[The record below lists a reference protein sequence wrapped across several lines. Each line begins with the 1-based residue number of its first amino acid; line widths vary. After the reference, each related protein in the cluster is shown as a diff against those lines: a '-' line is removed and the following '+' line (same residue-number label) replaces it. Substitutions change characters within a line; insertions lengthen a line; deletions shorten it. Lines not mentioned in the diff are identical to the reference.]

1 MPDRTSA
8 QIPKYRLHKPTGRGV
23 VRLNG
28 RNIYLGTHG
37 TPESKERYRQVIA
50 EWLANNR
57 QLALRREQAESTNWT
72 SVSELVLAYLEH
84 AKTYYSKNGTPTGE
98 YDNFRD
104 AVRQLA
110 RLYDRKLVTDF
121 GPAELKAVRHAMIRE
136 GLCRNVINA
145 RVNRIR
151 RIFKWGVGNQLV
163 PTDVL
168 QALQAVEALKRGRSQ
183 ARDSDP
189 VQPVPQHQVDETLK
203 HLPRQVAAM
212 ARLQILTGMRPGEVT
227 AIRTGDLDI
236 SGKTWVYRPGSHK
249 TEHHGRNRVIF
260 IGPKAREVLCAF
272 LRPDLDAYVFSPADT
287 VREKNERL
295 RAKRKT
301 RVQPSQVSRAKPDPK
316 LTPGLRYNR
325 RSYQQAIRRACD
337 KTFPP
342 PEGLTKAEIREWRK
356 QHRWSPNQ
364 LRHNGAT
371 FLRKEFGI
379 EAARVVLGHA
389 SSAVTEVYAELDL
402 NRAADI
408 MAQVG

>member
-1 MPDRTSA
+1 MNSSSRT
-8 QIPKYRLHKPTGRGV
+8 L
-23 VRLNG
+23 
-28 RNIYLGTHG
+28 
-37 TPESKERYRQVIA
+37 
-50 EWLANNR
+50 
-57 QLALRREQAESTNWT
+57 STR
-72 SVSELVLAYLEH
+72 
-84 AKTYYSKNGTPTGE
+84 KTYYSKNGTPTGE

-110 RLYDRKLVTDF
+110 RLYDRKLVIDF

-163 PTDVL
+163 PANVL
-168 QALQAVEALKRGRSQ
+168 LALQAVEPLKRGRSE
-183 ARDSDP
+183 ARDTDP
-189 VQPVPQHQVDETLK
+189 VQPAPQHLVDETLK
-203 HLPRQVAAM
+203 HVPRQVAAM

-260 IGPKAREVLCAF
+260 IGPKAREVLRPF
-272 LRPDLDAYVFSPADT
+272 LRPDLDAYVFSPADA
-287 VREKNERL
+287 VCEKNERL
-295 RAKRKT
+295 RARRKT
-301 RVQPSQVSRAKPDPK
+301 RVQPSQASRAKPDPK
-316 LTPGLRYNR
+316 LTPGLRYSR
-325 RSYQQAIRRACD
+325 RSYQQAIRRACE
-337 KTFPP
+337 KAFPP
-342 PEGLTKAEIREWRK
+342 PEGLTKNEIKEWRK

-364 LRHNGAT
+364 LRHNAAT

-408 MAQVG
+408 MANVG